1 MLSSVCYSDV
11 VVDTGEKLYQITE
24 GELIALEQIL
34 SRQAQTINELSI
46 TLDRQ
51 AQTITTLENTL
62 TQQRQT
68 IETLSTSFDEYAR
81 EERRA
86 RIRLGVSV
94 GAASLGVG
102 IIGGFL
108 LAIIGG

>member
-34 SRQAQTINELSI
+34 TRQATTINELSI

-68 IETLSTSFDEYAR
+68 INTLSRSFDEYVR

-86 RIRLGVSV
+86 RIRLGFSV